1 MFDASS
7 IWDSAEERAAEMP
20 VDDAA
25 AERAE
30 ALILAMPDGLR
41 RALVAYYADGAT
53 VQQGARMLRL
63 SVREYRAVVLSGCRW
78 IGHALLARAG
88 IAG

>member
-1 MFDASS
+1 
-7 IWDSAEERAAEMP
+7 MP
-20 VDDAA
+20 GDDAA

-78 IGHALLARAG
+78 IGRALLADAPVSG
-88 IAG
+88 